1 MQLKVG
7 VTRSLCLTA
16 VLVLTMLLAV
26 ACGGDDGA
34 DGSGTTG
41 SPEDRLAEIEAR
53 MAGFEQYIAAQ
64 VQLQQQ
70 GQGQQ
75 VVVEIGEEGEEIVS
89 TTAFIAPPLYSLRRQ
104 DSTENEQEIVLWMA
118 DCAARTYLN
127 PELPEEVVNYE
138 IEKTQERM
146 WAAIEGGQYSS
157 FEDYIGQS
165 FKFCRAEIV
174 EEESVE

>member
-1 MQLKVG
+1 M
-7 VTRSLCLTA
+7 LT
-16 VLVLTMLLAV
+16 LTMLLAV

-34 DGSGTTG
+34 DGSGATG
-41 SPEDRLAEIEAR
+41 SPEDRIAELEAR
-53 MAGFEQYIAAQ
+53 MTGFEQYIAAQ
-64 VQLQQQ
+64 VQLQQQQ

-89 TTAFIAPPLYSLRRQ
+89 TTAYIAPPLYSLRRQ

-146 WAAIEGGQYSS
+146 WDALEGGQYSS

-174 EEESVE
+174 DEGDEE